1 MAFSAFAFCNSL
13 VASLN
18 IPQNNNFNPIINNPL
33 LNKQIIYL
41 PHHSLLSTPLKP
53 FDSKIQPSILSN
65 GIEYGEAAIKGR
77 ILKDVLREIG
87 DPWEC
92 LNLIDA
98 TQRLGID
105 YHFQEE
111 IEAVLQRQYVLFNA
125 IQYNPDTD
133 LHKAALLFRLFRQQ
147 GYLVSADVFKS
158 FMDKKGKFKE
168 ELREDV
174 KGLSSLYEASQLCID
189 GDEIILEE
197 AEVFSRHW
205 LNARSEADLANFV
218 HNTIAYPH
226 HKSVVQ
232 FMTLNYFE
240 DHMQCPNKWI
250 HIFQDAAK
258 MELHSSQRLRQNEV
272 AQFMK
277 WWKDTELG
285 KGLSFA
291 RDQPIKWYVA
301 SLVCLTDSFYS
312 EQRIQLAKSITF
324 IYLID
329 DLFDV
334 FGTLNELTLF
344 TEAVYRWDL
353 AAAEGLPDSMKICL
367 RCLFEVTNEIC
378 YHIYQKHGWNPI
390 HFLHKEWAKLC
401 KAFLV
406 EAEWLSCGH
415 SPSAEDYL
423 KNGIVTTGIPLTL
436 LHAFLL
442 LGQQITDETV
452 QLFDDDLDIVSSTAT
467 VLRLWDDLGTAKD
480 EKQEGRDGSYLE
492 YYMKEN
498 PSISYEETQQHTMKR
513 ISNAWKTLNR
523 ESLLSNQFPSK
534 FNQACLNVARAVPL
548 AYNYDRN
555 KSILSMDNL
564 LKNLLLDGVEM

>member
-1 MAFSAFAFCNSL
+1 MYSYQTNL
-13 VASLN
+13 GGRG
-18 IPQNNNFNPIINNPL
+18 
-33 LNKQIIYL
+33 NKQ
-41 PHHSLLSTPLKP
+41 PT
-53 FDSKIQPSILSN
+53 N
-65 GIEYGEAAIKGR
+65 GIEYGKGAIKGR

-125 IQYNPDTD
+125 VQFNPETD

-168 ELREDV
+168 DLREDI
-174 KGLSSLYEASQLCID
+174 KGLSSLYEASHLCIH

-197 AEVFSRHW
+197 AEIFSRRL
-205 LNARSEADLANFV
+205 LNARGEAELANFV
-218 HNTIAYPH
+218 RNTLSYPH

-232 FMTLNYFE
+232 LTTLNYFE

-258 MELHSSQRLRQNEV
+258 MELYCSQRLRQNEV
-272 AQFMK
+272 AQFME

-285 KGLSFA
+285 KELNFA
-291 RDQPIKWYVA
+291 RDQPIKWYMA

-334 FGTLNELTLF
+334 FGTLDELTLF

-353 AAAEGLPDSMKICL
+353 AAAEGLPDCMKICL
-367 RCLFEVTNEIC
+367 RSLFEVTDEIS
-378 YHIYQKHGWNPI
+378 YQIYQKHSWNPI
-390 HFLHKEWAKLC
+390 HFLHKAWAKLC

-406 EAEWLSCGH
+406 EAEWLRCGH
-415 SPSAEDYL
+415 SPSAEEYL
-423 KNGIVTTGIPLTL
+423 KNGIVSTGIPLTL

-442 LGQQITDETV
+442 LGQQITDDTV
-452 QLFDDDLDIVSSTAT
+452 QIVDDDLDIVSSTAT
-467 VLRLWDDLGTAKD
+467 VLRLWDDFGTAED
-480 EKQEGRDGSYLE
+480 ETQEGRDGSYLE

-498 PSISYEETQQHTMKR
+498 PSISYEETQQHTMKK

-555 KSILSMDNL
+555 KSIVSMENL
-564 LKNLLLDGVEM
+564 VKKLLFSGMEM